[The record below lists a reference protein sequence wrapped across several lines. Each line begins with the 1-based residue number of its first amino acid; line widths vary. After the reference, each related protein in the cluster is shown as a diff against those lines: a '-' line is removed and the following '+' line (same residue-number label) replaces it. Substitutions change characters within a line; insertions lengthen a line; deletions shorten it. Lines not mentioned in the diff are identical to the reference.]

1 MKNMLKRSLAAVMA
15 VASLAVGM
23 VGMSANATTET
34 DNYSAFTYNRSGST
48 ASCSLKNSTS
58 GPKYAQVSMT
68 IYCVDGSV
76 KFPGNHNSALAN
88 QQSVGRSYTASAT
101 GVEFYGDLYLTQQP
115 MGDPLSHWYRTA

>member
-1 MKNMLKRSLAAVMA
+1 MA

-23 VGMSANATTET
+23 VGMSVNATTVT
-34 DNYSAFTYNRSGST
+34 DSYSAFTYDRSGST

-58 GPKYAQVSMT
+58 VSRYAQVSMT

-76 KFPGNHNSALAN
+76 EFPGNYNPALAN
-88 QQSVGRSYTASAT
+88 GQSVGRSYTASAT
-101 GVEFYGDLYLTQQP
+101 GVEFYGNLYLTQQP